1 MRSTHAALQLGK
13 RKNSIFLFL
22 NILAPSTCLK
32 KEKIVDVYFESG
44 EMISLKNQYPLNCDG
59 YFVRQLSRSELK
71 KMRNDKITKIL
82 VYSFQKVYEF
92 YLGEGGDKELKEHLK
107 CLYYYR
113 LTTN

>member
-1 MRSTHAALQLGK
+1 MRST
-13 RKNSIFLFL
+13 
-22 NILAPSTCLK
+22 LAPSTCLK